1 MWYSMFKFGVFFNVF
16 YIFYELI
23 VFSSIFWIKSNLNCK
38 WFKYM
43 KKMSRKFIFILFN
56 RHWGLIY
63 EIKRK
68 FKHVVK
74 ETRPRSRARADFKF
88 YKKQTKSENH
98 EIWQDVKISYVEAM
112 VKNWQHFAQVV
123 TYVAHNLE
131 HFWRSFKIVENGAVW
146 FEVKVTVD
154 LWFDSKNFCITN
166 RHQWSYHV
174 KIW

>member
-1 MWYSMFKFGVFFNVF
+1 MFKFGVFFNVF

-154 LWFDSKNFCITN
+154 LWFASKFFFIAN
-166 RHQWSYHV
+166 RYQWSYHV

>member
-1 MWYSMFKFGVFFNVF
+1 MFKFGVFFNIF

-43 KKMSRKFIFILFN
+43 KKWVENWYSYYSTHIEHLFMKSRKN
-56 RHWGLIY
+56 
-63 EIKRK
+63 
-68 FKHVVK
+68 FKHIVK
-74 ETRPRSRARADFKF
+74 KTRPARADFKF

-112 VKNWQHFAQVV
+112 VKNWQRFAQVV
-123 TYVAHNLE
+123 MYVAHNLE
-131 HFWRSFKIVENGAVW
+131 HFWRCFKIVENGAVW
-146 FEVKVTVD
+146 FEVKATVD
-154 LWFDSKNFCITN
+154 LWFASKIFFIAN
-166 RHQWSYHV
+166 RYQWSYHV

>member
-1 MWYSMFKFGVFFNVF
+1 MILHVQIWCIFNVF

-63 EIKRK
+63 EIKIK

-74 ETRPRSRARADFKF
+74 ETQPRSRARADFKF

-98 EIWQDVKISYVEAM
+98 EIWQDVKISCVEAM
-112 VKNWQHFAQVV
+112 VKKLTIFRTSCHVCSQSGTFLKKFQNCWEWCGMIWSESDSRFVV
-123 TYVAHNLE
+123 CL
-131 HFWRSFKIVENGAVW
+131 
-146 FEVKVTVD
+146 
-154 LWFDSKNFCITN
+154 
-166 RHQWSYHV
+166 
-174 KIW
+174 

>member
-1 MWYSMFKFGVFFNVF
+1 MVLHVQIWCIFNVF

-112 VKNWQHFAQVV
+112 VKNWQRFAQVV

-154 LWFDSKNFCITN
+154 LWFASKNFCIAN

-174 KIW
+174 KNW